1 MVMNTYKLFGDNL
14 LTNPIHIWYIT
25 PSHRDNR
32 ISYHAYHHLSTP
44 FLQCYSS
51 VTQTHLIVTIML
63 QQPLFANPFQLL
75 NCYHV
80 LPVNPTYVSVI
91 TILSQ
96 RFNPRLPTYR
106 SFAPSNIQNTFSF
119 YFSKTLQS
127 LGAVSIPSLI
137 HK

>member
-1 MVMNTYKLFGDNL
+1 MTNL
-14 LTNPIHIWYIT
+14 IYVWYVT

-32 ISYHAYHHLSTP
+32 ISYHTYHHLSIP

-63 QQPLFANPFQLL
+63 QRPLITNPFQLS
-75 NCYHV
+75 NYYHL
-80 LPVNPTYVSVI
+80 LPVNPTRVSAI
-91 TILSQ
+91 TMLSQ
-96 RFNPRLPTYR
+96 RFNPCLPTYR
-106 SFAPSNIQNTFSF
+106 SFTPYNIQNTFSF
-119 YFSKTLQS
+119 SFSKNLQS

>member
-1 MVMNTYKLFGDNL
+1 M
-14 LTNPIHIWYIT
+14 TNPIHIWYAT

-51 VTQTHLIVTIML
+51 VTQTRLIVTMML
-63 QQPLFANPFQLL
+63 QQLLFSNHFQSL
-75 NCYHV
+75 NCYHA

-91 TILSQ
+91 ALLSQ
-96 RFNPRLPTYR
+96 RFNPCLPTCR
-106 SFAPSNIQNTFSF
+106 SFRPCNIQNTFSF
-119 YFSKTLQS
+119 SFSKTLQS